1 VRLLLDTH
9 ALLWALATPEKLP
22 ATARRAIQ
30 SADNEVHASV
40 ASAWEISVKVA
51 LGRLE
56 FDVTSLESALA
67 ASGIELLGIE
77 LKHTARIA
85 TLPHHHRDPFDRL
98 LVAQAIGE
106 SMTLVSRDRELAKY
120 GVRLLWRDA
129 ASLKRVQ
136 RRSGA

>member
-1 VRLLLDTH
+1 MRLLLDTH

-56 FDVTSLESALA
+56 FDVTPLESALA

>member
-1 VRLLLDTH
+1 MRLLLDTH